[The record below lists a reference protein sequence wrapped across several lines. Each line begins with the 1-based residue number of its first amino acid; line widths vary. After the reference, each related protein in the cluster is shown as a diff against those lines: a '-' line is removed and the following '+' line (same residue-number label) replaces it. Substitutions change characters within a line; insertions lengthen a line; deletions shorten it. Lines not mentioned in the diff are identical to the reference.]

1 MAFPEEVALE
11 LETQQMRTFQAEGT
25 CAIQNSVS
33 QKQLGMGGDWVSE
46 DGIRRWKGNH
56 VIRSQWSVMKR
67 EHKTIHSDFLQ
78 LHENMAVYTNNDTKV
93 VSKIAD

>member
-1 MAFPEEVALE
+1 MKRE
-11 LETQQMRTFQAEGT
+11 
-25 CAIQNSVS
+25 
-33 QKQLGMGGDWVSE
+33 
-46 DGIRRWKGNH
+46 H
-56 VIRSQWSVMKR
+56 KR